1 MKKRIANISKI
12 VLWIIILIAIGY
24 GTWHLK
30 GVHDRSLYS
39 GLDITIYD
47 EGLESLTDTTAIRH
61 IVEHTS
67 DSLHEIQLKEIP
79 LRKIE
84 QALRAEPVIEEV
96 DVYTNLNGRIK
107 VKVKTYKPLVRIFTG
122 KGKSFYIDR
131 SGFMLPTVT
140 GHSAHVIF
148 ASGHFN
154 LAIPDSLI
162 NNNYQIKNLKRFSVL
177 QEIFNLAAH
186 LEANTFLRAQIDQIY
201 LNSANEFEL
210 TPKIGDQSILLGNS
224 DNIERKLKKL
234 EAFYKQ
240 AMPVNGWNK
249 YKSINLKYKNQVVC
263 SKL

>member
-1 MKKRIANISKI
+1 M
-12 VLWIIILIAIGY
+12 LWTLILAAIGY
-24 GTWHLK
+24 GTCHLK
-30 GVHDRSLYS
+30 GVHGRSSCS

-61 IVEHTS
+61 IVERAS
-67 DSLHEIQLKEIP
+67 DSLHTMQLKEIP

-84 QALRAEPVIEEV
+84 QALRAEPVIEDV
-96 DVYTNLNGRIK
+96 DVYTDLNGKIK

-131 SGFMLPTVT
+131 NGFLLPTVT
-140 GHSAHVIF
+140 GHPAHVVF
-148 ASGHFN
+148 ASGHLD

-162 NNNYQIKNLKRFSVL
+162 NNNYQIKNLKHFSVL
-177 QEIFNLAAH
+177 QEIFNLADQ

-201 LNSANEFEL
+201 LNSDNEFEL
-210 TPKIGDQSILLGNS
+210 TPKIGDQSIILGNLS
-224 DNIERKLKKL
+224 NIERKLKKL

-249 YKSINLKYKNQVVC
+249 YKSINLKYKGQVVC